1 MPLLGKTNSPSPTS
15 SSDNDF
21 HCQKKKKNH
30 VNRAKLKIC
39 SSLLLVSRVSRWGIF
54 KWLSSSEAKEE
65 RGDRWSHAFLRKFL
79 RLVLVETPP
88 AHPHCSGEVSFRDLF
103 LLKTFLPTPDSIGM
117 FLQGLTCTVAFR
129 RAVSHTA
136 SSEKSKA
143 CLPKKKKKSNL
154 FAAQQN
160 ASVGFNKKTSTG
172 RGTFCQLKPTP
183 CKK

>member
-1 MPLLGKTNSPSPTS
+1 MISTA
-15 SSDNDF
+15 
-21 HCQKKKKNH
+21 KKKKKKIH

-65 RGDRWSHAFLRKFL
+65 RGDRWSHAFLRRFL

-88 AHPHCSGEVSFRDLF
+88 AHPHCSGEVSFRDLL
-103 LLKTFLPTPDSIGM
+103 LLKTFLPAPDSVGM

-143 CLPKKKKKSNL
+143 CLPKKKKKVIFLLHDRMQVSVLTRKHPLVVGL
-154 FAAQQN
+154 FVN
-160 ASVGFNKKTSTG
+160 
-172 RGTFCQLKPTP
+172 
-183 CKK
+183 

>member
-21 HCQKKKKNH
+21 HCQKKKKKNH

-103 LLKTFLPTPDSIGM
+103 LLKTFLPTPDSVGM
-117 FLQGLTCTVAFR
+117 FLQGLTYTVAFR

-143 CLPKKKKKSNL
+143 CLPKKKKKAIFLLHNRM
-154 FAAQQN
+154 QV
-160 ASVGFNKKTSTG
+160 SVLTRKHPLVEG
-172 RGTFCQLKPTP
+172 RFVN
-183 CKK
+183 